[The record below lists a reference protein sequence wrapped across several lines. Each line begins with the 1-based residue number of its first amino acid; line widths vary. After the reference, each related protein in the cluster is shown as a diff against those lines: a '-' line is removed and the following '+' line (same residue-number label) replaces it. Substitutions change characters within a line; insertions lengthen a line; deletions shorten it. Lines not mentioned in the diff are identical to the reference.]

1 MKTSSIL
8 FVVMSA
14 LAGLTEARR
23 GCKPDVAHPGFG
35 TYTIASGDNLND
47 IATDFGTTATQLAT
61 INSIPNPDQ
70 IKPGTTLVVPCR

>member
-8 FVVMSA
+8 FVAVSA

-35 TYTIASGDNLND
+35 MYTIASGDNLND

-70 IKPGTTLVVPCR
+70 IKPGNTLVVPCR